1 MTNDERNP
9 KPECRNALSCAIAGF
24 VIRHSGLRITICSIQ
39 KAGQRT
45 GESGPGVGWFMES
58 PLSFLRMHWDHEPA
72 CGAQLVWCPA
82 FRRSGPAKAGTPN
95 RRFMESPHFFL
106 KCIGTMKPVTAWSPG
121 FSRSKRFEPPEGGT
135 PNQRRFM
142 ERTPRVFRGPCAPKS
157 STL

>member
-24 VIRHSGLRITICSIQ
+24 VIRH
-39 KAGQRT
+39 
-45 GESGPGVGWFMES
+45 
-58 PLSFLRMHWDHEPA
+58 SFLRMHWDHEPA

-142 ERTPRVFRGPCAPKS
+142 ERTPRVFRG
-157 STL
+157 